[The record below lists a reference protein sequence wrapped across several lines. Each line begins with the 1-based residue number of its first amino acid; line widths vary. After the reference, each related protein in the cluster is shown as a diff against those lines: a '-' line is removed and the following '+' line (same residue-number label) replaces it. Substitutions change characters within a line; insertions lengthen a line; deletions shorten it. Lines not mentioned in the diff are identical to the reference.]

1 MVEQGKTTWLLLGE
15 AARRLNVHPTT
26 LRRWAANGDI
36 PVMVTPGGHR
46 RFAAADVEQIAQS
59 QHGAQRIPDIKEVFT
74 SEALQKTRNE
84 LGQPEQQAWLTRF
97 SDEERARHRQ
107 LGKRLM
113 GVMLQYVS
121 QQDDTTGLV
130 DEAGRIGIEYGK
142 AALQM
147 GTPLTDALK
156 ASMFFRDALVDTTL
170 HLPEKVRIRPE
181 AKSRLLHRIN
191 KILNTVQLAIAE
203 VYDGD
208 KTDRLSGS

>member
-1 MVEQGKTTWLLLGE
+1 MVEQGKTTWLSLGE

-26 LRRWAANGDI
+26 LRRWASNGDI

-46 RFAAADVEQIAQS
+46 RFAPADVERIAQS
-59 QHGAQRIPDIKEVFT
+59 HHGVQRVPDIKKIFA
-74 SEALQKTRNE
+74 SEALQKTRRE
-84 LGQPEQQAWLTRF
+84 IGQPEQQAWLTRF

-121 QQDDTTGLV
+121 QQDDATELV

-147 GTPLTDALK
+147 GTPLRDALK

-181 AKSRLLHRIN
+181 AKSRLLQRIN
-191 KILNTVQLAIAE
+191 EILNTVQLAIAE

>member
-1 MVEQGKTTWLLLGE
+1 MEQGKTTWLSLGE

-26 LRRWAANGDI
+26 LRRWASNGDI
-36 PVMVTPGGHR
+36 PVMMTPGGHR
-46 RFAAADVEQIAQS
+46 RFAAADVDRIAHS
-59 QHGAQRIPDIKEVFT
+59 QHDVQRIPDIKAVFT

-84 LGQPEQQAWLTRF
+84 IAQPERQAWLTRF
-97 SDEERARHRQ
+97 TDEERARHRQ

-121 QQDDTTGLV
+121 QQDDVTELV
-130 DEAGRIGIEYGK
+130 DEARRIGIEYGK
-142 AALQM
+142 MALRM
-147 GTPLTDALK
+147 RSPLTEALK

-170 HLPEKVRIRPE
+170 HLPEKVRIRSE

-191 KILNTVQLAIAE
+191 EILNTVQLAIAE

-208 KTDRLSGS
+208 KTDRLSRS